1 MLKDPVITE
10 KHWLRPENFRA
21 IRGLKDDCEFYE
33 ASHRN
38 GGWDHLRERD
48 IGFRAVRRACSV
60 LDTSVREASARR

>member
-38 GGWDHLRERD
+38 GGWDHLREKD
-48 IGFRAVRRACSV
+48 MGFRVMRNACST
-60 LDTSVREASARR
+60 LDASVRETAARR